1 MKCRWEG
8 GAVVKG
14 AAGGGGLGCS
24 NDFRKKKSTLMCSGP
39 TFIYLLAL
47 PVLKMKQKA

>member
-1 MKCRWEG
+1 MQMG
-8 GAVVKG
+8 GWG
-14 AAGGGGLGCS
+14 CGQGGCGGGGLAAPMISG
-24 NDFRKKKSTLMCSGP
+24 KKSTLMCSGP